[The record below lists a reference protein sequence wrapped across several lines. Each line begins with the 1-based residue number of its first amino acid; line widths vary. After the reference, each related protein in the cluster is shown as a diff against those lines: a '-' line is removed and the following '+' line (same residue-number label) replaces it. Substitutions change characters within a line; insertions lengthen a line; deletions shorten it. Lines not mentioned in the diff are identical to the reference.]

1 MLCRRRRRTILMG
14 NISNGIQY
22 RNRRMP
28 NGTCGGVRGRK
39 TKVGRKLLCFPPTR
53 LKRIGK
59 RIRDASR
66 YAYKLFVSFVA
77 VWANPT
83 ITHYWFISFS
93 VAIIARIAERTIS
106 STLLFCLVRCSIPA
120 FSVAALTFFLAD
132 FDIAF
137 YKFCL
142 TVWTILFLLLEGLC
156 LHRF

>member
-1 MLCRRRRRTILMG
+1 MLRRRKWRTILMG
-14 NISNGIQY
+14 IYQMVSNI
-22 RNRRMP
+22 
-28 NGTCGGVRGRK
+28 GTVVCGSTYGGVGGRK
-39 TKVGRKLLCFPPTR
+39 TKVGRKLLRFPPTR